1 MYLLVSKSGF
11 SLPVCK
17 YRSTVWRAT
26 PHCSAICSGVYTVPV
41 CSFIR
46 FLSGGT
52 DGVAFARALGARFQI
67 PPGQPFGA
75 DDIHV
80 GLPLPEDRA
89 QFGQDGIGLADD
101 AQHVV
106 CRRVRMQGRV
116 S

>member
-1 MYLLVSKSGF
+1 MAWHSHELFVTSCVYLLC
-11 SLPVCK
+11 PVHIGPYGYAAAVRDAVQSICPL
-17 YRSTVWRAT
+17 RA
-26 PHCSAICSGVYTVPV
+26 SD
-41 CSFIR
+41 
-46 FLSGGT
+46 LSS
-52 DGVAFARALGARFQI
+52 DGARFQI